1 MAVVRSLVSLVCP
14 AIAKIIIS
22 TYLKNRSLEN
32 AIEENIVDK
41 LKNFISNPSDQEKIQ
56 RSIEKIAKQIIE
68 NMQPIFDLEAAS
80 ISQESRTAIQLQ
92 IAETLRRV
100 EVTSELLTNLSLNV
114 KSLTVNL
121 RNAYPE
127 ACKLFGRNEAALY
140 ERMLEEVS
148 RAIIEVA
155 PQLEGFTLAA
165 TTESLHRLEK
175 LLSISRHRKNS
186 LSETKMSL
194 RGNIDKS
201 SSAN

>member
-32 AIEENIVDK
+32 AVEENIVDK

-68 NMQPIFDLEAAS
+68 NMQPIFEMEAAS

-114 KSLTVNL
+114 KSLTTHL
-121 RNAYPE
+121 GNADPE
-127 ACKLFGRNEAALY
+127 ACKLFGRNETALY

-148 RAIIEVA
+148 RGIIEVA

-165 TTESLHRLEK
+165 TTESLQRLEK

-186 LSETKMSL
+186 LNETKMSL
-194 RGNIDKS
+194 RGNIEKS